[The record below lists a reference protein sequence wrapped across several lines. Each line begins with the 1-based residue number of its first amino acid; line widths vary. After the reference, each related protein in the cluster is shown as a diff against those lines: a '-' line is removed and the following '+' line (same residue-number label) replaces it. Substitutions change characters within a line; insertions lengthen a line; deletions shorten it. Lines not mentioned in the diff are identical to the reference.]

1 VRPPWPRPAPLA
13 PPAPPAR
20 CVASLSATYFDTED
34 SYDNLI
40 VNGVAYSG
48 TIGPSGVSL
57 TSDDLWWYL
66 DNQFG
71 GTGWEVCAHVSP
83 PTSFLKHF

>member
-1 VRPPWPRPAPLA
+1 
-13 PPAPPAR
+13 
-20 CVASLSATYFDTED
+20 LSATYFDTED